1 MGVAS
6 PELMAGAYQDCF
18 NRSDA
23 KGMLE
28 LYEPEAVLT
37 FDGKAQF
44 AGRARIEGALAK
56 MLARKGRISGKYVD
70 MQVAGD
76 TAMARMQYEVFD
88 ESGKT
93 TTTAVSIEVLR
104 RGTDGKWRF
113 LIDDASGASRGA
125 G

>member
-6 PELMAGAYQDCF
+6 PELMAGVYQECF
-18 NRSDA
+18 NRRDA

-37 FDGKAQF
+37 FDGRTRFVGVAQ
-44 AGRARIEGALAK
+44 IEAVLAK
-56 MLARKGRISGKYVD
+56 MLSRQARISGKYVD
-70 MQVAGD
+70 VHVAGD
-76 TAMARMQYEVFD
+76 TALARMAYEVQD

-93 TTTAVSIEVLR
+93 TMSAISNEVLR
-104 RGTDGKWRF
+104 RGPDGKWRF
-113 LIDDASGASRGA
+113 LIDDASGVSRGA